1 MIINFLKLAFRNI
14 VKRKGY
20 SLLNIAG
27 LTIGMSCCLLIFHY
41 VSYEKSYD
49 TFEPNAKQI
58 VRVRLDSYQKGVL
71 AFKSATSYPA
81 IAPTMKKDFPEVE
94 NFCRLI
100 DDNLLLSNEEQNKK
114 FSENKG
120 YYADPST
127 INMFGLHFIKGNP
140 QTALNG
146 ADKIILSEST
156 AKKYFG
162 NEDALGKTLVNR
174 SGEHVQPF
182 QVAGVY
188 KDFPSNSHLIMN
200 YLVSYATLGEELRL
214 EGDTSNASETAW
226 GWYDFY
232 VYIQLKPGINYQQL
246 ETKLPAFTDKY
257 LNNRD
262 WAKANNYRA
271 ELHLI
276 PLSNIHLNSNY
287 NQEAEVNG
295 NGQAVSFLF
304 LIAIFIIC
312 IAWINFI
319 NLATARS
326 VERAKEVGVRKVLGA
341 LRSILIKQFLTESFI
356 LNLIS
361 LTFSLIIFFSLLHP
375 FDVFTG
381 RSNYTGVALTS
392 NYWLIFFMLFI
403 GGTILSGLYP
413 AFVLSGF
420 KPVLVLKGA
429 FKNTTSGLL
438 LRKSLIVVQFVTSV
452 VLIAGTII
460 VYQQVNY
467 MRHQSIGADINQTL
481 VLKGPQTIADSLYQ
495 NIYQPFKNAV
505 LHQPNIKSIT
515 SSSSVPG
522 DEIYWTN
529 SWKRYGDDQST
540 LTTLYMLGV
549 DYDFIPSYKIKMLAG
564 RNFSQQFGTD
574 DKTAI
579 INENTVKLLGF
590 KNAADAINQKIV
602 RGNSDT
608 VTVIGVTANFH
619 QLGLQKN
626 IDPMIIIPRP
636 NLSAFYSL
644 KFNGTNAQQA
654 IASLKKL
661 WNNYFPKD
669 PFDYFF
675 LDESFGEQYKADL
688 LFGKVFGVF
697 AFLAILI
704 ACFGLLGLS
713 AYNVLQRTKE
723 IGIRKVLGASI
734 QSILVLLSIDF
745 LKLILISFLFAIPAG
760 WFIMNLWLEDYAY
773 RINIAW
779 WVFAIAGCV
788 ALLIAIITIS
798 IQAIKAAVA
807 NPVKSLRT
815 E

>member
-14 VKRKGY
+14 VKRKSY

-71 AFKSATSYPA
+71 AYKSATSYPA

-94 NFCRLI
+94 NFCRLH

-114 FSENKG
+114 FSEDKG
-120 YYADPST
+120 YYADPAT
-127 INMFGLHFIKGNP
+127 IDMFGLHFIKGNP
-140 QTALNG
+140 QTALN
-146 ADKIILSEST
+146 APDKIILSEST

-232 VYIQLKPGINYQQL
+232 TYIQLKPGINYQQL
-246 ETKLPAFTDKY
+246 ENKLPAFTDKY
-257 LNNRD
+257 LNSRD
-262 WAKANNYRA
+262 WAKASNYRD

-276 PLSNIHLNSNY
+276 PLSDIHLYSNY

-326 VERAKEVGVRKVLGA
+326 VERAKEVGVRKLLGA
-341 LRSILIKQFLTESFI
+341 LRTTLIRQFLTESFI

-361 LTFSLIIFFSLLHP
+361 LAFSLIIFFTLLHP
-375 FDVFTG
+375 FDAFTG

-392 NYWLIFFMLFI
+392 DYWLIFFVLFI

-460 VYQQVNY
+460 VYQQVSY
-467 MRHQSIGADINQTL
+467 MRNQSIGADINQTL

-495 NIYQPFKNAV
+495 NIYQPFKSEV
-505 LHQPNIKSIT
+505 LRQPGIKSIA
-515 SSSSVPG
+515 SSNSVPG
-522 DEIYWTN
+522 DEIYWTT
-529 SWKRYGDDQST
+529 SWKRFGDEQST
-540 LTTLYMLGV
+540 PVTLYMLGV
-549 DYDFIPSYKIKMLAG
+549 DYDFIPSYKIEMDAG
-564 RNFSQQFGTD
+564 RNFSDQFGTD
-574 DKTAI
+574 KKSVI

-590 KNAADAINQKIV
+590 KNAADAINQKVI
-602 RGNSDT
+602 RGGSDT
-608 VTVIGVTANFH
+608 LTIVGVTANFH

-626 IDPMIIIPRP
+626 IDPMAILPRP
-636 NLSAFYSL
+636 NISTFYSL
-644 KFNGTNAQQA
+644 KLSSSNTQQT

-661 WNNYFPKD
+661 WNSYFPKD

-760 WFIMNLWLEDYAY
+760 WFIMNLWLQDYAY
-773 RINIAW
+773 RINITW

-807 NPVKSLRT
+807 NPIKSLRT